1 MLDAP
6 QAPDALAR
14 PPLPDIVID
23 PPADPD
29 RPVAG
34 DALFAAARTLLPV
47 LETGRSLDAAV
58 LRDAMTEAFGASD
71 AEGAWVWKDAYEAAE
86 AAAVLFMQRY
96 GRGMRR
102 TCGAGEDGPR
112 RMLAMLE
119 AVAALEPSHTRRSE
133 EQVRLQQ
140 FSTPLPLAYA
150 ALQAAAV
157 RPGDVVLEPSAG
169 TGMLAVM
176 AQCALGNSV
185 TGNIHLNEY
194 APTRARLL
202 TKLFPQ
208 AVVTAFNAKTIAD
221 RLHDVRPT
229 VVLMNPPFS
238 ATPGVDRTRR
248 NADLRHV
255 RSAASML
262 PPGGRLVTITSA
274 HCAPGEAVGR
284 LDPPAR
290 CVFTMAIDGRA
301 YARRG
306 TGFDTR
312 LTVLERGDG
321 PTANLDG
328 AARAASA
335 AELLDAI
342 IALVP
347 KRQPIA
353 PVSAPAGPHR
363 DLFGKPVAPKPAPR
377 RGPRSTSTPE
387 TRQGHDWGPVGAL
400 TVETGPVEPVAA
412 DGDSTAN
419 DTGPYAPWRP
429 GVVRVPGA
437 VEHPTPLVQSAAMAA
452 VPHPVPAWRPM
463 LPERV
468 VSDGL
473 LSDAQLE
480 SVVLAGEA
488 HSRHLAAQYR
498 IGSGWETVHRCPEDS
513 EDGEE
518 IDPSFVTQDGETL
531 SEPVRFRRGWMLGD
545 GTGCGKGRQVAA
557 IILDNRLR
565 GRKRALW
572 LSQSDK
578 LLEDARRDW
587 TALGGL
593 ESDVIPL
600 GNFRQGME
608 IPLDT
613 GILFATYA
621 TLRSPSR
628 QGKPSRLGQIV
639 EWLAGSLD
647 EEDRHAFDGVIVFDE
662 AHAMA
667 NAAGSKSE
675 RGEVKP
681 SQQGRAGLRLQNALP
696 DARIAYVSATGAT
709 TVPGLAYAGRLGL
722 WAAGETPFEKRTDF
736 VTAMEAG
743 GVAAME
749 VVARDLKA
757 LGLYQARA
765 LAYDGIEVDILEHPL
780 TPEQRRIYDAY
791 ADAFKVIHAN
801 IEEALKATGIV
812 QGEDTLNKN
821 AKAAALSAFEGTKQ
835 RFFGHL
841 LTGMKCPSTIRAI
854 DADLAA
860 GRSAV
865 VQLVSTGEAL
875 MERRIADV
883 PASEWDDL
891 NIDLTPRDA
900 ILSYLMHAFP
910 VQLQEP
916 FTDDGG
922 NLLSRPARD
931 ADGNPVI
938 CKEAEDRRD
947 ALIEKL
953 AALPPVPTALDQ
965 IVQHFGHEAVAE
977 ITGRSRRVLRI
988 TDAKGERLALRSRPA
1003 SANLAETAAFMDGE
1017 KRILVFSMA
1026 GGTGRSYHADLSCGN
1041 TERRI
1046 HYLLEPGW
1054 RADQAIQGLGR
1065 THRTHQ
1071 ASAPLF
1077 RPVTTD
1083 VKGERRF
1090 IATIA
1095 RRLDSLGAIT
1105 RGQRDSQ
1112 TAMGGS
1118 DAALFRES
1126 DNLESV
1132 YARAALR
1139 QFYGALWRGSIE
1151 GWTLERFEKATGLK
1165 LTWEGS
1171 LKEDLPPMPRFLN
1184 RLLALPIA
1192 EQNQLFAELEKRIAT
1207 NIEQAIEAGSYE
1219 VGVETVTADSLAIAG
1234 RETLYEHPGTGAATE
1249 LVEIVR
1255 RDRLVPLTAESA
1267 LEIGERDP
1275 GPDGKPRLAVNAR
1288 SKRAAI
1294 VLPAPSRM
1302 LDDGGVTERV
1312 RLIRPAA
1319 AETMARAELDASN
1332 WRRADEAGWQ
1342 RVWDAEIAG
1351 LPSHRESRFWLATG
1365 LLLPV
1370 AARGRA
1376 EDRRARVLHAEVEGR
1391 GRRAGRAERERD
1403 VHIRVAGIALVAR
1416 GRGEAQRKGRG
1427 RRGGVLH
1434 DEGVVIRA
1442 ADRGRCGQI
1451 VAGFVLDVVAA
1462 REAQRH
1468 RGVQARKVAAGGGHV
1483 VGGGLGARDRRHG
1496 GNRGGRSRDLEVR
1509 RIHVL
1514 HRLVEGYPPGQ
1525 AVGTGRRGL
1534 RRLAR
1539 NRGHTRRGVVHYEAV
1554 VVRAAD
1560 RGRARQRIAGH
1571 VLDVVAAREAQ
1582 RYRAVQAR
1590 KVAAG
1595 DLDVV
1600 GGGLE
1605 ARDRRHDGNRG
1616 GRAGDLEVRRI
1627 HILHRLVERH
1637 PPFDAVGIGRRRGRR
1652 LALDRAHAR
1661 RGGVRRRRYREDGGQ
1676 GVEGPA

>member
-1 MLDAP
+1 MLDAHP
-6 QAPDALAR
+6 APDALAR
-14 PPLPDIVID
+14 PPLPATAID
-23 PPADPD
+23 PTASPA
-29 RPVAG
+29 RPAAG
-34 DALFAAARTLLPV
+34 DALFAAAQALLTV
-47 LETGRSLDAAV
+47 LETGQPLDAAT
-58 LRDAMTEAFGASD
+58 LRDAMTEAFGATD
-71 AEGAWVWKDAYEAAE
+71 AEGGWVWKDAYEAVE
-86 AAAVLFMQRY
+86 AACVLFLQRY

-102 TCGAGEDGPR
+102 TCGAGTDGPG

-119 AVAALEPSHTRRSE
+119 AIAALEPSHTRRSE

-176 AQCALGNSV
+176 AQCALGNSAA
-185 TGNIHLNEY
+185 GNLHLNEY

-202 TKLFPQ
+202 TQLFPE
-208 AVVTAFNAKTIAD
+208 AVVTAFNAEAIAD

-238 ATPGVDRTRR
+238 ATPGVDRITRD
-248 NADLRHV
+248 ADLRHV

-274 HCAPGEAVGR
+274 HCAPGDTVGR
-284 LDPPAR
+284 LNPPAR

-312 LTVLERGDG
+312 LTVLERGAG
-321 PTANLDG
+321 PEVELDG
-328 AARAASA
+328 TTSA
-335 AELLDAI
+335 ANAADLLDAV
-342 IALVP
+342 IARMP
-347 KRQPIA
+347 PRQPIA
-353 PVSAPAGPHR
+353 PMPVPAGPAR
-363 DLFGKPVAPKPAPR
+363 DLFGKPVAPKPAK
-377 RGPRSTSTPE
+377 RGAKHASTPE
-387 TRQGHDWGPVGAL
+387 TRQAHDWGPVTELA
-400 TVETGPVEPVAA
+400 VETGPVEPVAA
-412 DGDSTAN
+412 DAAA
-419 DTGPYAPWRP
+419 TGPYAPWRP
-429 GVVRVPGA
+429 GVVRVPDA

-452 VPHPVPAWRPM
+452 VPHPVPAYRPM
-463 LPERV
+463 LPERI

-488 HSRHLAAQYR
+488 QSRHLAAEYR
-498 IGSGWETVHRCPEDS
+498 IGSQWETVHRCNDDDDE
-513 EDGEE
+513 GEE
-518 IDPSFVTQDGETL
+518 IDTSFVTQDGETL

-608 IPLDT
+608 IPLDE

-628 QGKPSRLGQIV
+628 QGRPSRLEQIV

-647 EEDRHAFDGVIVFDE
+647 EEDRHAFDGVVVFDE

-709 TVPGLAYAGRLGL
+709 TLPGLAYAGRLGL
-722 WAAGETPFEKRTDF
+722 WAAGETPFDKRPEF
-736 VTAMEAG
+736 VSAMEAG

-765 LAYDGIEVDILEHPL
+765 LAYDGIEVDILEHSL

-801 IEEALKATGIV
+801 VEEALKATGIV

-841 LTGMKCPSTIRAI
+841 LTGMKCPSTIGAI

-938 CKEAEDRRD
+938 SKEAEDRRD

-977 ITGRSRRVLRI
+977 VTGRSRRVLRI

-1003 SANLAETAAFMDGE
+1003 SANLSETAAFMDGE

-1126 DNLESV
+1126 DNLESP

-1151 GWTLERFEKATGLK
+1151 GWNLERFEKATGLK

-1171 LKEDLPPMPRFLN
+1171 LKDDLPPMPRFLN

-1192 EQNQLFAELEKRIAT
+1192 EQNQLFAELEKRIAA

-1255 RDRLVPLTAESA
+1255 RDKLVPLTAESA

-1288 SKRAAI
+1288 SKRAAV
-1294 VLPAPSRM
+1294 VLPASSRM
-1302 LDDGGVTERV
+1302 IDDGGVQERV
-1312 RLIRPAA
+1312 RLIRPAT
-1319 AETMARAELDASN
+1319 AETMARAELNASN
-1332 WRRADEAGWQ
+1332 WRRADEAQWR

-1370 AARGRA
+1370 WDRLPA
-1376 EDRRARVLHAEVEGR
+1376 ENMRVRRLTSDDGHSLIGRVLDAEQVRSVRAGFGLDGGPAMTGKEAFEAVIGR
-1391 GRRAGRAERERD
+1391 GNALALASGWRLARRRLMG
-1403 VHIRVAGIALVAR
+1403 
-1416 GRGEAQRKGRG
+1416 
-1427 RRGGVLH
+1427 
-1434 DEGVVIRA
+1434 
-1442 ADRGRCGQI
+1442 ADRVEIEGPADTDMDALKRMGCVTEI
-1451 VAGFVLDVVAA
+1451 VSWRTRVFAPNADVVA
-1462 REAQRH
+1462 
-1468 RGVQARKVAAGGGHV
+1468 
-1483 VGGGLGARDRRHG
+1483 
-1496 GNRGGRSRDLEVR
+1496 
-1509 RIHVL
+1509 
-1514 HRLVEGYPPGQ
+1514 RL
-1525 AVGTGRRGL
+1525 
-1534 RRLAR
+1534 
-1539 NRGHTRRGVVHYEAV
+1539 
-1554 VVRAAD
+1554 
-1560 RGRARQRIAGH
+1560 
-1571 VLDVVAAREAQ
+1571 
-1582 RYRAVQAR
+1582 
-1590 KVAAG
+1590 
-1595 DLDVV
+1595 
-1600 GGGLE
+1600 
-1605 ARDRRHDGNRG
+1605 
-1616 GRAGDLEVRRI
+1616 
-1627 HILHRLVERH
+1627 
-1637 PPFDAVGIGRRRGRR
+1637 
-1652 LALDRAHAR
+1652 LDRWPLAA
-1661 RGGVRRRRYREDGGQ
+1661 
-1676 GVEGPA
+1676 

>member
-14 PPLPDIVID
+14 PLPPAAAID
-23 PPADPD
+23 PPAEPA

-34 DALFAAARTLLPV
+34 DALIAAARTLLPV
-47 LETGRSLDAAV
+47 LEAGRPLDAAT
-58 LRDAMTEAFGASD
+58 LRDAMTKAFGATD
-71 AEGAWVWKDAYEAAE
+71 ADGAWVWKDAYEAAE
-86 AAAVLFMQRY
+86 AAVVIFMQRY

-102 TCGAGEDGPR
+102 NAGAAGPR

-119 AVAALEPSHTRRSE
+119 ALAVLEPSHTRRSE

-150 ALQAAAV
+150 ALQAAAI

-176 AQCALGNSV
+176 AHCALGNSAV
-185 TGNIHLNEY
+185 GNLHLNEY
-194 APTRARLL
+194 AQTRARLL
-202 TKLFPQ
+202 TQLFPE
-208 AVVTAFNAKTIAD
+208 AVITAFNAETIAD
-221 RLHDVRPT
+221 RLRDVRPT

-238 ATPGVDRTRR
+238 ATPAVDRITRD
-248 NADLRHV
+248 ADLRHV

-274 HCAPGEAVGR
+274 NCAPADTVGR

-290 CVFTMAIDGRA
+290 CIFTMAIDGRA

-312 LTVLERGDG
+312 LTVLERGHG
-321 PTANLDG
+321 PAVELDG
-328 AARAASA
+328 TARAANA
-335 AELLDAI
+335 AELLDAV
-342 IALVP
+342 IARMPPRQTIEPAAVP
-347 KRQPIA
+347 
-353 PVSAPAGPHR
+353 SGPAR
-363 DLFGKPVAPKPAPR
+363 DLFGKAVAPKPEKR
-377 RGPRSTSTPE
+377 RGPRSASTPE
-387 TRQGHDWGPVGAL
+387 TRRSHEWGPVSDL
-400 TVETGPVEPVAA
+400 VVVSGPVEPA
-412 DGDSTAN
+412 DTGSDASTDA
-419 DTGPYAPWRP
+419 GPYAPWRP

-452 VPHPVPAWRPM
+452 VPHPAPAWRPM
-463 LPERV
+463 LPERIV
-468 VSDGL
+468 TEGL

-488 HSRHLAAQYR
+488 HYRHLAAEYR
-498 IGSGWETVHRCPEDS
+498 IGSQWETVHRCPKDG
-513 EDGEE
+513 EDGNDEE
-518 IDPSFVTQDGETL
+518 VDTSLVTQQGETL

-557 IILDNRLR
+557 IILDHRLR

-608 IPLDT
+608 IPLDA

-628 QGKPSRLGQIV
+628 QGRPSRLEQIV
-639 EWLAGSLD
+639 KWLAGSLD

-675 RGEVKP
+675 RGETKP

-722 WAAGETPFEKRTDF
+722 WGAGETPFEKRVEF
-736 VTAMEAG
+736 VSAMEAG

-791 ADAFKVIHAN
+791 AGAFKVIHAN
-801 IEEALKATGIV
+801 IEAALEATGIV

-854 DADLAA
+854 EADLAA

-875 MERRIADV
+875 MERRIAEV

-910 VQLQEP
+910 VQLQER

-977 ITGRSRRVLRI
+977 VTGRSRRVLRI
-988 TDAKGERLALRSRPA
+988 VDAKGERLSLRSRPA

-1126 DNLESV
+1126 DNLESA
-1132 YARAALR
+1132 YAKAALR
-1139 QFYGALWRGSIE
+1139 QFYGALWRGSIK

-1192 EQNQLFAELEKRIAT
+1192 EQNQLFAELEERIAA

-1219 VGVETVTADSLAIAG
+1219 VGVETVTADSLIIAG
-1234 RETLYEHPGTGAATE
+1234 RETLYEHSGTGAATE

-1255 RDRLVPLTAESA
+1255 RDRLVPLTPEAA

-1288 SKRAAI
+1288 SKRAAV
-1294 VLPAPSRM
+1294 VLPAASRM
-1302 LDDGGVTERV
+1302 LDDGGVKERV
-1312 RLIRPAA
+1312 RLIRPAT

-1332 WRRADEAGWQ
+1332 WRRADEAGWRQ
-1342 RVWDAEIAG
+1342 VWDAEIAG
-1351 LPSHRESRFWLATG
+1351 LPSHRDSRFWLASG

-1370 AARGRA
+1370 WDRLPA
-1376 EDRRARVLHAEVEGR
+1376 ENMRVRRLTSDDGISLIGRVLDAEQVR
-1391 GRRAGRAERERD
+1391 AVRAGF
-1403 VHIRVAGIALVAR
+1403 G
-1416 GRGEAQRKGRG
+1416 
-1427 RRGGVLH
+1427 
-1434 DEGVVIRA
+1434 
-1442 ADRGRCGQI
+1442 
-1451 VAGFVLDVVAA
+1451 LD
-1462 REAQRH
+1462 
-1468 RGVQARKVAAGGGHV
+1468 
-1483 VGGGLGARDRRHG
+1483 GGLAMTGAEAFAAVMERGNALALANGWRLARRRLMG
-1496 GNRGGRSRDLEVR
+1496 GNRIE
-1509 RIHVL
+1509 I
-1514 HRLVEGYPPGQ
+1514 
-1525 AVGTGRRGL
+1525 
-1534 RRLAR
+1534 
-1539 NRGHTRRGVVHYEAV
+1539 
-1554 VVRAAD
+1554 
-1560 RGRARQRIAGH
+1560 
-1571 VLDVVAAREAQ
+1571 
-1582 RYRAVQAR
+1582 
-1590 KVAAG
+1590 
-1595 DLDVV
+1595 
-1600 GGGLE
+1600 
-1605 ARDRRHDGNRG
+1605 
-1616 GRAGDLEVRRI
+1616 
-1627 HILHRLVERH
+1627 
-1637 PPFDAVGIGRRRGRR
+1637 
-1652 LALDRAHAR
+1652 
-1661 RGGVRRRRYREDGGQ
+1661 
-1676 GVEGPA
+1676 EGPADTDMAALKRMGCATEIVSWRTRVFAPNPETVERLLDR

>member
-14 PPLPDIVID
+14 PLPPAVPID
-23 PPADPD
+23 PPAAPA
-29 RPVAG
+29 RPVQD

-47 LETGRSLDAAV
+47 LEAGRPLDAAT
-58 LRDAMTEAFGASD
+58 LRDAMTDAFGGSD
-71 AEGAWVWKDAYEAAE
+71 SSGAWVWKDAYEAAE
-86 AAAVLFMQRY
+86 AAVVIFMQRY

-102 TCGAGEDGPR
+102 SAGAGPDGPR

-119 AVAALEPSHTRRSE
+119 ALAALEPSHTRRSE

-150 ALQAAAV
+150 ALQAAAI
-157 RPGDVVLEPSAG
+157 RPGDTVLEPSAG

-176 AQCALGNSV
+176 AQCALGNSAA
-185 TGNIHLNEY
+185 GHLHLNEY
-194 APTRARLL
+194 ARTRARLL
-202 TKLFPQ
+202 TQLFPQ
-208 AVVTAFNAKTIAD
+208 AVVTAFDAEAIAD
-221 RLHDVRPT
+221 RLRGVRPT

-238 ATPGVDRTRR
+238 ATPGVDRITRD
-248 NADLRHV
+248 ADLRHV
-255 RSAASML
+255 RSAVSML
-262 PPGGRLVTITSA
+262 PPGGRLVAVTSA
-274 HCAPGEAVGR
+274 RCVPGDPAWTGAFAR
-284 LDPPAR
+284 LDGYGPGGPAAR

-312 LTVLERGDG
+312 LTVLERSAEPGIEIDRQ
-321 PTANLDG
+321 
-328 AARAASA
+328 ARAADA
-335 AELLDAI
+335 AELLDAVI
-342 IALVP
+342 SQVP
-347 KRQPIA
+347 PRLPIVA
-353 PVSAPAGPHR
+353 PPAPAGPAR
-363 DLFGKPVAPKPAPR
+363 DLFGKAVAPKPEKR
-377 RGPRSTSTPE
+377 RSPKTASTPE
-387 TRQGHDWGPVGAL
+387 SRQAHDWGPATEL
-400 TVETGPVEPVAA
+400 AVETGPVEPSDTGSAA
-412 DGDSTAN
+412 D

-429 GVVRVPGA
+429 GAVRVPGA
-437 VEHPTPLVQSAAMAA
+437 VAHPTPLVQSAAMAA
-452 VPHPVPAWRPM
+452 VPHPAPAYRPL
-463 LPERV
+463 LPERAV
-468 VSDGL
+468 ADGL

-498 IGSGWETVHRCPEDS
+498 IGSGWETVHRCPEDG
-513 EDGEE
+513 DGLPRTGSGDAEQ
-518 IDPSFVTQDGETL
+518 IDTSFVTSDGETL

-557 IILDNRLR
+557 IVLDHRLR

-600 GNFRQGME
+600 GNFRQGIE
-608 IPLDT
+608 IPLDA

-628 QGKPSRLGQIV
+628 QGKPSRLDQIV

-667 NAAGSKSE
+667 NAAGSKGA
-675 RGEVKP
+675 RGETKP

-722 WAAGETPFEKRTDF
+722 WAAGETPFETRVEF
-736 VTAMEAG
+736 VSAMEAG

-765 LAYDGIEVDILEHPL
+765 LAYDGVEVDILEHPL
-780 TPEQRRIYDAY
+780 SPEQRRIYDAY
-791 ADAFKVIHAN
+791 AGAFKVIHAN
-801 IEEALKATGIV
+801 IEAALEATGIV
-812 QGEDTLNKN
+812 QGEDTLNRN
-821 AKAAALSAFEGTKQ
+821 AKSAALSAFEGTKQ

-841 LTGMKCPSTIRAI
+841 LTGMKCPSLIRAVE
-854 DADLAA
+854 ADLDA

-875 MERRIADV
+875 MERRISEI

-891 NIDLTPRDA
+891 NIDLTPRDG
-900 ILSYLMHAFP
+900 ILSFLMHAFP

-916 FTDDGG
+916 FTDDDG
-922 NLLSRPARD
+922 NLMSRPATD
-931 ADGNPVI
+931 ADGNPVV
-938 CKEAEDRRD
+938 CKEAEERRD

-965 IVQHFGHEAVAE
+965 IVQKFGHDAVAE
-977 ITGRSRRVLRI
+977 VTGRSRRVLRI
-988 TDAKGERLALRSRPA
+988 VDGKGERLSLRSRPA
-1003 SANLAETAAFMDGE
+1003 SANLAETAAFMDAE

-1026 GGTGRSYHADLSCGN
+1026 GGTGRSYHADLSCAN
-1041 TERRI
+1041 TQRRI

-1126 DNLESV
+1126 DNLESA
-1132 YARAALR
+1132 YAKAALR
-1139 QFYGALWRGSIE
+1139 QFYSALWRGRIE
-1151 GWTLERFEKATGLK
+1151 GWNAERFQESTGLK
-1165 LTWEGS
+1165 IVHEGG
-1171 LKEDLPPMPRFLN
+1171 LRDELPPMPKFLN

-1192 EQNQLFAELEKRIAT
+1192 EQNQLFAELEERIAA

-1219 VGVETVTADSLAIAG
+1219 VGVETVTADSLVIAG
-1234 RETLYEHPGTGAATE
+1234 RETLYEHPGTGAVTE

-1255 RDRLVPLTAESA
+1255 RDRLVPLTADAA
-1267 LEIGERDP
+1267 LEMGNRDP
-1275 GPDGKPRLAVNAR
+1275 GPDSLPPRLGGRDRLPGSGGKPRLVVNTR
-1288 SKRAAI
+1288 SKRAA
-1294 VLPAPSRM
+1294 VLLPAPSRM
-1302 LDDGGVTERV
+1302 LDDGGVQERV
-1312 RLIRPAA
+1312 RLVRPTT
-1319 AETMARAELDASN
+1319 AETMAQAEFVASN
-1332 WRRADEAGWQ
+1332 WGRADEGHW
-1342 RVWDAEIAG
+1342 RMLWDHEIG
-1351 LPSHRESRFWLATG
+1351 ELPSHRESRFWLASG

-1370 AARGRA
+1370 WDRLPA
-1376 EDRRARVLHAEVEGR
+1376 ENMRVRRLTADCGTALIGRVLDAEQVSAV
-1391 GRRAGRAERERD
+1391 RAGFGLDGGPAMTGAEAFAAVMER
-1403 VHIRVAGIALVAR
+1403 GNALALAN
-1416 GRGEAQRKGRG
+1416 GW
-1427 RRGGVLH
+1427 
-1434 DEGVVIRA
+1434 
-1442 ADRGRCGQI
+1442 
-1451 VAGFVLDVVAA
+1451 
-1462 REAQRH
+1462 
-1468 RGVQARKVAAGGGHV
+1468 
-1483 VGGGLGARDRRHG
+1483 
-1496 GNRGGRSRDLEVR
+1496 
-1509 RIHVL
+1509 
-1514 HRLVEGYPPGQ
+1514 
-1525 AVGTGRRGL
+1525 
-1534 RRLAR
+1534 RLAR
-1539 NRGHTRRGVVHYEAV
+1539 
-1554 VVRAAD
+1554 
-1560 RGRARQRIAGH
+1560 
-1571 VLDVVAAREAQ
+1571 
-1582 RYRAVQAR
+1582 
-1590 KVAAG
+1590 
-1595 DLDVV
+1595 
-1600 GGGLE
+1600 
-1605 ARDRRHDGNRG
+1605 
-1616 GRAGDLEVRRI
+1616 
-1627 HILHRLVERH
+1627 
-1637 PPFDAVGIGRRRGRR
+1637 RR
-1652 LALDRAHAR
+1652 LMGSNR
-1661 RGGVRRRRYREDGGQ
+1661 VEI
-1676 GVEGPA
+1676 EGPADTDLPALRRMGCTVEIVSFRARIFAPNAGAMERILDRWPLAA

>member
-1 MLDAP
+1 MLDAHS
-6 QAPDALAR
+6 APDDLAR
-14 PPLPDIVID
+14 PPVPSAAID
-23 PPADPD
+23 PPASPA
-29 RPVAG
+29 RPVQG
-34 DALFAAARTLLPV
+34 DAIFAAAQTLLPV
-47 LETGRSLDAAV
+47 LEAGRALDAAT

-71 AEGAWVWKDAYEAAE
+71 AEGGWVWKDAYEAAE
-86 AAAVLFMQRY
+86 AACVLFLQRY

-102 TCGAGEDGPR
+102 ACGAGADGPR

-150 ALQAAAV
+150 ALQAAAI
-157 RPGDVVLEPSAG
+157 RPGDIVLEPSAG

-176 AQCALGNSV
+176 AECALGDRAADAL
-185 TGNIHLNEY
+185 HLNEY
-194 APTRARLL
+194 AQTRARLL
-202 TKLFPQ
+202 TRLFPE
-208 AVVTAFNAKTIAD
+208 AAVTAFNAEAIAD
-221 RLHDVRPT
+221 RLRDVRPT

-238 ATPGVDRTRR
+238 ATPGVDRSRHD
-248 NADLRHV
+248 ADLRHV

-262 PPGGRLVTITSA
+262 PTGGRLVTITSA
-274 HCAPGEAVGR
+274 HCVLGDAVGR

-312 LTVLERGDG
+312 LTVLERGAG
-321 PTANLDG
+321 PAVDLDG
-328 AARAASA
+328 TARAANA
-335 AELLDAI
+335 AELLDAV
-342 IALVP
+342 IARVP

-353 PVSAPAGPHR
+353 PIPVPAGPAR
-363 DLFGKPVAPKPAPR
+363 DLFGKPVAPKPEKR
-377 RGPRSTSTPE
+377 RGPRHASTPE
-387 TRQGHDWGPVGAL
+387 SRQSHDWGPVSELAVESGA
-400 TVETGPVEPVAA
+400 VEPAA
-412 DGDSTAN
+412 DGDSPAT

-429 GVVRVPGA
+429 GAVRVAGA

-452 VPHPVPAWRPM
+452 VPHPVPAYRPL
-463 LPERV
+463 LPERIV
-468 VSDGL
+468 ADGL

-488 HSRHLAAQYR
+488 HARHLAAEYR
-498 IGSGWETVHRCPEDS
+498 IGSQWETVHRRKLDD
-513 EDGEE
+513 DGNEE
-518 IDPSFVTQDGETL
+518 EVDTSLVTQEGETL

-557 IILDNRLR
+557 IILDNRMR

-608 IPLDT
+608 IPLDA

-628 QGKPSRLGQIV
+628 QGKPSRLEQVV

-675 RGEVKP
+675 RGETKP

-709 TVPGLAYAGRLGL
+709 TLPGLAYAGRLGL
-722 WAAGETPFEKRTDF
+722 WAAGETPFETRVEF
-736 VTAMEAG
+736 VSAMEAG

-791 ADAFKVIHAN
+791 AGAFKVIHAN

-812 QGEDTLNKN
+812 QGEDTLNRN

-854 DADLAA
+854 DADLAG

-922 NLLSRPARD
+922 NLLSRPAKD
-931 ADGNPVI
+931 PDGNPVI

-977 ITGRSRRVLRI
+977 VTGRSRRVLRI

-1126 DNLESV
+1126 DNLESD

-1151 GWTLERFEKATGLK
+1151 GWNVERFQKSTGLK
-1165 LTWEGS
+1165 IVHEGG
-1171 LKEDLPPMPRFLN
+1171 LKDDLPPMPKFLN

-1192 EQNQLFAELEKRIAT
+1192 EQNQLFAELEDRIAS
-1207 NIEQAIEAGSYE
+1207 NIEAAIEAGSYE
-1219 VGVETVTADSLAIAG
+1219 VGVETVTADSLVVAG

-1255 RDRLVPLTAESA
+1255 RDRLAPLAAESA
-1267 LEIGERDP
+1267 LEVGERDP

-1288 SKRAAI
+1288 SKRAAVI
-1294 VLPAPSRM
+1294 LPATSRM
-1302 LDDGGVTERV
+1302 LDDGGVRERV
-1312 RLIRPAA
+1312 RLIRPAT

-1332 WRRADEAGWQ
+1332 WRRADEAAWR

-1351 LPSHRESRFWLATG
+1351 LPSHRDSRFWLATG

-1370 AARGRA
+1370 WDRLPA
-1376 EDRRARVLHAEVEGR
+1376 ENMRVRRLTS
-1391 GRRAGRAERERD
+1391 D
-1403 VHIRVAGIALVAR
+1403 DGIALIGRVLDAEQVR
-1416 GRGEAQRKGRG
+1416 AVRQSFGLDGGPAMTGVEAFEAVMGRGNALTLANGWRLA
-1427 RRGGVLH
+1427 RRRLMG
-1434 DEGVVIRA
+1434 
-1442 ADRGRCGQI
+1442 ADRIEIEGP
-1451 VAGFVLDVVAA
+1451 ADT
-1462 REAQRH
+1462 
-1468 RGVQARKVAAGGGHV
+1468 
-1483 VGGGLGARDRRHG
+1483 
-1496 GNRGGRSRDLEVR
+1496 DL
-1509 RIHVL
+1509 
-1514 HRLVEGYPPGQ
+1514 P
-1525 AVGTGRRGL
+1525 AL
-1534 RRLAR
+1534 RRL
-1539 NRGHTRRGVVHYEAV
+1539 GCTVEIVSF
-1554 VVRAAD
+1554 
-1560 RGRARQRIAGH
+1560 RARIF
-1571 VLDVVAAREAQ
+1571 VPKPEA
-1582 RYRAVQAR
+1582 
-1590 KVAAG
+1590 
-1595 DLDVV
+1595 
-1600 GGGLE
+1600 LE
-1605 ARDRRHDGNRG
+1605 
-1616 GRAGDLEVRRI
+1616 
-1627 HILHRLVERH
+1627 RL
-1637 PPFDAVGIGRRRGRR
+1637 
-1652 LALDRAHAR
+1652 LDRWPLAT
-1661 RGGVRRRRYREDGGQ
+1661 
-1676 GVEGPA
+1676 

>member
-1 MLDAP
+1 MLDART
-6 QAPDALAR
+6 APDALAR
-14 PPLPDIVID
+14 PPLPTAID
-23 PPADPD
+23 PPASRE
-29 RPVAG
+29 RPIAG
-34 DALFAAARTLLPV
+34 DALFAAAQALLPV
-47 LETGRSLDAAV
+47 LEAGRPLDAAT

-71 AEGAWVWKDAYEAAE
+71 ADGGWVWKDAYEAAE
-86 AAAVLFMQRY
+86 AAVVLFVQRY

-102 TCGAGEDGPR
+102 TCGAGADGPR

-150 ALQAAAV
+150 ALQAAAI
-157 RPGDVVLEPSAG
+157 RPGDAVLEPSAG

-176 AQCALGNSV
+176 AECALGDRAAAAL
-185 TGNIHLNEY
+185 HLNEY
-194 APTRARLL
+194 AHTRARLL
-202 TKLFPQ
+202 TRLFPQ
-208 AVVTAFNAKTIAD
+208 AVVTAFNAETIAD

-238 ATPGVDRTRR
+238 ATPGVDRITRD
-248 NADLRHV
+248 ADLRHV

-274 HCAPGEAVGR
+274 HCAPGDTVGR

-312 LTVLERGDG
+312 LTVLERGAGPDVDVDG
-321 PTANLDG
+321 T
-328 AARAASA
+328 ARAADA
-335 AELLDAI
+335 AELLDAV
-342 IALVP
+342 IARVP

-353 PVSAPAGPHR
+353 PMPVPARPAR
-363 DLFGKPVAPKPAPR
+363 DLFGKPLAPKPATR
-377 RGPRSTSTPE
+377 RGPKPASTPE
-387 TRQGHDWGPVGAL
+387 TRQAHDWGPVAEL
-400 TVETGPVEPVAA
+400 AVETGPVDAPA
-412 DGDSTAN
+412 DASAN
-419 DTGPYAPWRP
+419 DAGPYAPWRP

-452 VPHPVPAWRPM
+452 VPHPAPAYRPM

-468 VSDGL
+468 VMEGQ

-498 IGSGWETVHRCPEDS
+498 IGSHWETVHRCPEDG
-513 EDGEE
+513 DDEE
-518 IDPSFVTQDGETL
+518 TDTSFVTQEGETL

-608 IPLDT
+608 IPLDA

-628 QGKPSRLGQIV
+628 QGRPSRLDQIV

-647 EEDRHAFDGVIVFDE
+647 EEERHAFDGMVVFDE

-709 TVPGLAYAGRLGL
+709 TVPGLAYAGRLGI

-736 VTAMEAG
+736 VSAMEAG

-812 QGEDTLNKN
+812 QGEDTLNRN

-841 LTGMKCPSTIRAI
+841 LTGMKCPSTIRSI
-854 DADLAA
+854 EADLAA

-883 PASEWDDL
+883 PVSEWDDL

-922 NLLSRPARD
+922 NLMSRAATD

-938 CKEAEDRRD
+938 CREATERRD

-953 AALPPVPTALDQ
+953 AALLPVPTALDQ

-988 TDAKGERLALRSRPA
+988 VDAKGERLALRSRPA

-1071 ASAPLF
+1071 ASAPMF

-1151 GWTLERFEKATGLK
+1151 GWNLERFEKATGLK

-1171 LKEDLPPMPRFLN
+1171 LKDDLPPMPKFLN

-1192 EQNQLFAELEKRIAT
+1192 EQNQLFAELEERIAA

-1255 RDRLVPLTAESA
+1255 RDRVVPLTADAA
-1267 LEIGERDP
+1267 LEIGERDL
-1275 GPDGKPRLAVNAR
+1275 GPDDKPRLAVNAR
-1288 SKRAAI
+1288 SKRAAV
-1294 VLPAPSRM
+1294 VLPASSRM
-1302 LDDGGVTERV
+1302 IDDGGVQERV
-1312 RLIRPAA
+1312 RLIRPATG
-1319 AETMARAELDASN
+1319 ETMARAELDASN
-1332 WRRADEAGWQ
+1332 WRRADEAQWR
-1342 RVWDAEIAG
+1342 RVWDTEIAG

-1370 AARGRA
+1370 WDRLPA
-1376 EDRRARVLHAEVEGR
+1376 ENMRVRRLTS
-1391 GRRAGRAERERD
+1391 D
-1403 VHIRVAGIALVAR
+1403 DGIALI
-1416 GRGEAQRKGRG
+1416 GR
-1427 RRGGVLH
+1427 VL
-1434 DEGVVIRA
+1434 DAEQVRA
-1442 ADRGRCGQI
+1442 VR
-1451 VAGFVLDVVAA
+1451 AGFGLDGGPAMTGVEAFAA
-1462 REAQRH
+1462 VME
-1468 RGVQARKVAAGGGHV
+1468 RGNAFALTNGW
-1483 VGGGLGARDRRHG
+1483 
-1496 GNRGGRSRDLEVR
+1496 
-1509 RIHVL
+1509 
-1514 HRLVEGYPPGQ
+1514 
-1525 AVGTGRRGL
+1525 
-1534 RRLAR
+1534 RLAR
-1539 NRGHTRRGVVHYEAV
+1539 RRLMG
-1554 VVRAAD
+1554 AD
-1560 RGRARQRIAGH
+1560 RI
-1571 VLDVVAAREAQ
+1571 E
-1582 RYRAVQAR
+1582 
-1590 KVAAG
+1590 
-1595 DLDVV
+1595 
-1600 GGGLE
+1600 
-1605 ARDRRHDGNRG
+1605 
-1616 GRAGDLEVRRI
+1616 
-1627 HILHRLVERH
+1627 
-1637 PPFDAVGIGRRRGRR
+1637 
-1652 LALDRAHAR
+1652 
-1661 RGGVRRRRYREDGGQ
+1661 
-1676 GVEGPA
+1676 VEGPADTDLPTLRRMGCTVEIVSFRARIFAPNAAAMERILDRWPLAA

>member
-1 MLDAP
+1 MLDANP
-6 QAPDALAR
+6 APDALAR
-14 PPLPDIVID
+14 PPLPATAID
-23 PPADPD
+23 PPAPPA
-29 RPVAG
+29 RPSAG
-34 DALFAAARTLLPV
+34 DALFAAAQALLPV
-47 LETGRSLDAAV
+47 LEAGRPLDAAT
-58 LRDAMTEAFGASD
+58 LRDAMTEAFGGSD
-71 AEGAWVWKDAYEAAE
+71 AEGGWVWKDAYEAAE
-86 AAAVLFMQRY
+86 AACVLFLQRY

-102 TCGAGEDGPR
+102 NAGDGGPR

-150 ALQAAAV
+150 ALQAAAI

-185 TGNIHLNEY
+185 TGNLHLNEY
-194 APTRARLL
+194 AQTRARLL
-202 TKLFPQ
+202 TRLFPQ
-208 AVVTAFNAKTIAD
+208 AVVTAFNAETIAD
-221 RLHDVRPT
+221 RLRDVRPT

-238 ATPGVDRTRR
+238 ATPGVDRITRD
-248 NADLRHV
+248 ADLRHV

-274 HCAPGEAVGR
+274 HCAPGDTVGR

-306 TGFDTR
+306 TAFDTR
-312 LTVLERGDG
+312 LTVLERGAGPAVDG
-321 PTANLDG
+321 LPRTDSGVDG
-328 AARAASA
+328 TARAANVR
-335 AELLDAI
+335 ELLDAV
-342 IALVP
+342 IAQVP

-353 PVSAPAGPHR
+353 PAPVPVGPAR
-363 DLFGKPVAPKPAPR
+363 DLFGKPVAPKPVTRP
-377 RGPRSTSTPE
+377 GPKPASTQA
-387 TRQGHDWGPVGAL
+387 TRQAHDWGPISELV
-400 TVETGPVEPVAA
+400 VETGPVDPSDDAP
-412 DGDSTAN
+412 AN

-480 SVVLAGEA
+480 SIVLAGEA
-488 HSRHLAAQYR
+488 HSRHLAAEYR
-498 IGSGWETVHRCPEDS
+498 IGSQWETVHRCNV
-513 EDGEE
+513 DGDADEKV
-518 IDPSFVTQDGETL
+518 DTSLVTQDGETL

-572 LSQSDK
+572 LSLSDK

-608 IPLDT
+608 IPLDE

-628 QGKPSRLGQIV
+628 QGKPSRLEQIV

-647 EEDRHAFDGVIVFDE
+647 EEDRHAFDGVVVFDE

-675 RGEVKP
+675 RGETRP

-736 VTAMEAG
+736 VSAMEAG

-860 GRSAV
+860 GRSAI

-883 PASEWDDL
+883 PASEWDDI

-916 FTDDGG
+916 FTDDGD

-965 IVQHFGHEAVAE
+965 IVQQFGHEAVAE
-977 ITGRSRRVLRI
+977 VTGRSRRVLRI
-988 TDAKGERLALRSRPA
+988 VDAKGDRLALRSRPA

-1065 THRTHQ
+1065 SNRTNQ
-1071 ASAPLF
+1071 AWPPRF

-1112 TAMGGS
+1112 TAMGS
-1118 DAALFRES
+1118 DDTALFRES
-1126 DNLESV
+1126 DNLEST
-1132 YARAALR
+1132 YAKAALR

-1192 EQNQLFAELEKRIAT
+1192 EQNQLFAELEERIAS
-1207 NIEQAIEAGSYE
+1207 NIEQAIEAGTYE
-1219 VGVETVTADSLAIAG
+1219 VGVETVTADSLVIAG
-1234 RETLYEHPGTGAATE
+1234 RQTLYEHPGTGAATE

-1255 RDRLVPLTAESA
+1255 RDRLVPLTADSA
-1267 LEIGERDP
+1267 LEIGEQDP

-1288 SKRAAI
+1288 SKRAA
-1294 VLPAPSRM
+1294 VLLPASSRM
-1302 LDDGGVTERV
+1302 IDDGGVQERV
-1312 RLIRPAA
+1312 RLIRPATG
-1319 AETMARAELDASN
+1319 ETMARAELDASN
-1332 WRRADEAGWQ
+1332 WRRADEAQWR

-1370 AARGRA
+1370 WDRLPA
-1376 EDRRARVLHAEVEGR
+1376 ENMRVRRLTSDDGQNLIGRVLDAEQVR
-1391 GRRAGRAERERD
+1391 AVRAGFGLDGGPAMSGAEAFAAVMERGNALALANGWRLARRRLMGAN
-1403 VHIRVAGIALVAR
+1403 RVEI
-1416 GRGEAQRKGRG
+1416 
-1427 RRGGVLH
+1427 
-1434 DEGVVIRA
+1434 EGP
-1442 ADRGRCGQI
+1442 ADT
-1451 VAGFVLDVVAA
+1451 
-1462 REAQRH
+1462 
-1468 RGVQARKVAAGGGHV
+1468 
-1483 VGGGLGARDRRHG
+1483 
-1496 GNRGGRSRDLEVR
+1496 DL
-1509 RIHVL
+1509 
-1514 HRLVEGYPPGQ
+1514 P
-1525 AVGTGRRGL
+1525 AL
-1534 RRLAR
+1534 RRLGCTVEIVSFR
-1539 NRGHTRRGVVHYEAV
+1539 
-1554 VVRAAD
+1554 VRIFAPNA
-1560 RGRARQRIAGH
+1560 GATERI
-1571 VLDVVAAREAQ
+1571 
-1582 RYRAVQAR
+1582 
-1590 KVAAG
+1590 
-1595 DLDVV
+1595 
-1600 GGGLE
+1600 
-1605 ARDRRHDGNRG
+1605 
-1616 GRAGDLEVRRI
+1616 
-1627 HILHRLVERH
+1627 
-1637 PPFDAVGIGRRRGRR
+1637 
-1652 LALDRAHAR
+1652 LDRWPLAA
-1661 RGGVRRRRYREDGGQ
+1661 
-1676 GVEGPA
+1676 

>member
-1 MLDAP
+1 MLDARP
-6 QAPDALAR
+6 APDALAR
-14 PPLPDIVID
+14 PPVPSAVID
-23 PPADPD
+23 PSAPSASP
-29 RPVAG
+29 PAG

-47 LETGRSLDAAV
+47 LEAGKPLDAAT

-71 AEGAWVWKDAYEAAE
+71 AEGGWVWKDAYEAAE
-86 AAAVLFMQRY
+86 AACVLFLQRY

-102 TCGAGEDGPR
+102 TCGTGADGPR

-150 ALQAAAV
+150 ALQAAAI

-176 AQCALGNSV
+176 AECALGDRAA
-185 TGNIHLNEY
+185 GALHLNEY
-194 APTRARLL
+194 AQTRARLL
-202 TKLFPQ
+202 TRLFPE
-208 AVVTAFNAKTIAD
+208 AVVTAFNAESIAD
-221 RLHDVRPT
+221 RLRDVRPT

-238 ATPGVDRTRR
+238 ATPGVDRSRHD
-248 NADLRHV
+248 ADLRHV

-262 PPGGRLVTITSA
+262 PLGGRLVTITSA
-274 HCAPGEAVGR
+274 HCVPGDAVGR

-312 LTVLERGDG
+312 LTVLERGAG
-321 PTANLDG
+321 PRVELDG
-328 AARAASA
+328 TARAADA
-335 AELLDAI
+335 AELLDAV
-342 IALVP
+342 IAQVP

-353 PVSAPAGPHR
+353 PAPAPAGPAR
-363 DLFGKPVAPKPAPR
+363 DLFGKPVTPATR
-377 RGPRSTSTPE
+377 RGPKPVSTPE
-387 TRQGHDWGPVGAL
+387 SRRSHDWGPISEL
-400 TVETGPVEPVAA
+400 TVETSAVEPSA
-412 DGDSTAN
+412 DADTARTGT

-452 VPHPVPAWRPM
+452 VLHPVPAYRPL

-468 VSDGL
+468 VTDGL

-488 HSRHLAAQYR
+488 HARHLAAEYR
-498 IGSGWETVHRCPEDS
+498 IGSQWETVHRCR
-513 EDGEE
+513 EDGEDDGE
-518 IDPSFVTQDGETL
+518 EVDTSLVTVEGETL

-600 GNFRQGME
+600 GNFRQGKE
-608 IPLDT
+608 IPLDE

-628 QGKPSRLGQIV
+628 QGKPSRLEQIV

-647 EEDRHAFDGVIVFDE
+647 EEDRHGFDGVIVFDE

-667 NAAGSKSE
+667 NAAGAKSE
-675 RGEVKP
+675 RGETKP

-722 WAAGETPFEKRTDF
+722 WAAGETPFEKRTEF
-736 VTAMEAG
+736 VSAMEAG

-791 ADAFKVIHAN
+791 AGAFKVIHAH

-812 QGEDTLNKN
+812 QGEDTLNRN

-931 ADGNPVI
+931 ADGNPII

-965 IVQHFGHEAVAE
+965 IVQRFGHEAVAE
-977 ITGRSRRVLRI
+977 VTGRSRRVLRI

-1139 QFYGALWRGSIE
+1139 QFYGALSRGSIK

-1171 LKEDLPPMPRFLN
+1171 LKDELPPMPRFLN

-1192 EQNQLFAELEKRIAT
+1192 EQNQLFAELEERIAS

-1219 VGVETVTADSLAIAG
+1219 VGVETVTADSLTIAG

-1288 SKRAAI
+1288 SKRAAVI
-1294 VLPAPSRM
+1294 LPAASRM

-1312 RLIRPAA
+1312 RLIRPAT

-1332 WRRADEAGWQ
+1332 WRRADEAVWR

-1351 LPSHRESRFWLATG
+1351 LPSHRDSRFWLATG

-1370 AARGRA
+1370 WDRLPA
-1376 EDRRARVLHAEVEGR
+1376 ENMRVRRLTADCGTALIGRVLDAEQVRSVRAGFRLDGGPAMTGAEAFEAVMGR
-1391 GRRAGRAERERD
+1391 GN
-1403 VHIRVAGIALVAR
+1403 ALALAN
-1416 GRGEAQRKGRG
+1416 GW
-1427 RRGGVLH
+1427 
-1434 DEGVVIRA
+1434 
-1442 ADRGRCGQI
+1442 
-1451 VAGFVLDVVAA
+1451 
-1462 REAQRH
+1462 
-1468 RGVQARKVAAGGGHV
+1468 
-1483 VGGGLGARDRRHG
+1483 
-1496 GNRGGRSRDLEVR
+1496 
-1509 RIHVL
+1509 
-1514 HRLVEGYPPGQ
+1514 
-1525 AVGTGRRGL
+1525 
-1534 RRLAR
+1534 RLAR
-1539 NRGHTRRGVVHYEAV
+1539 RRLMG
-1554 VVRAAD
+1554 AD
-1560 RGRARQRIAGH
+1560 RI
-1571 VLDVVAAREAQ
+1571 E
-1582 RYRAVQAR
+1582 
-1590 KVAAG
+1590 
-1595 DLDVV
+1595 
-1600 GGGLE
+1600 
-1605 ARDRRHDGNRG
+1605 
-1616 GRAGDLEVRRI
+1616 I
-1627 HILHRLVERH
+1627 
-1637 PPFDAVGIGRRRGRR
+1637 
-1652 LALDRAHAR
+1652 
-1661 RGGVRRRRYREDGGQ
+1661 
-1676 GVEGPA
+1676 EGPADTDMDALKRMGCTTEIVNWRTRVFTPNANVVARILDRWPLAA

>member
-6 QAPDALAR
+6 HAPDALAR
-14 PPLPDIVID
+14 PLPPAAID
-23 PPADPD
+23 PPAEPD

-47 LETGRSLDAAV
+47 LEAGRPLDAAT

-71 AEGAWVWKDAYEAAE
+71 ANGGWVWKDAYEAVE
-86 AAAVLFMQRY
+86 AAVVIFMQRY

-102 TCGAGEDGPR
+102 NAGSGGPR

-119 AVAALEPSHTRRSE
+119 ALAALEPSHTRRSE

-150 ALQAAAV
+150 ALQAAAI

-176 AQCALGNSV
+176 AQCALGDRAA
-185 TGNIHLNEY
+185 GALHLNEY
-194 APTRARLL
+194 AQTRARLL
-202 TKLFPQ
+202 TKLFPE
-208 AVVTAFNAKTIAD
+208 AVVTAFNAETIAD
-221 RLHDVRPT
+221 RLRDVRPT

-238 ATPGVDRTRR
+238 ATPGVDRITRD
-248 NADLRHV
+248 ADLRHV

-274 HCAPGEAVGR
+274 HCAPGDTVGR

-301 YARRG
+301 YAKRG

-312 LTVLERGDG
+312 LTVLERGAGPGMDIDG
-321 PTANLDG
+321 T
-328 AARAASA
+328 ARAANA
-335 AELLDAI
+335 AELLDAV
-342 IALVP
+342 IAQVP

-353 PVSAPAGPHR
+353 PMPVPAGPAR
-363 DLFGKPVAPKPAPR
+363 DLFGKPVAPKPAK
-377 RGPRSTSTPE
+377 RGPKHASTPE
-387 TRQGHDWGPVGAL
+387 TRHAHDWGPVTEL
-400 TVETGPVEPVAA
+400 VVETGPVDPSDTRADSAA
-412 DGDSTAN
+412 DS
-419 DTGPYAPWRP
+419 GPYAPWRP
-429 GVVRVPGA
+429 GAVRVPGA

-452 VPHPVPAWRPM
+452 VPHPAPAYRPM
-463 LPERV
+463 LPDRIV
-468 VSDGL
+468 TDGL

-480 SVVLAGEA
+480 SVVLAGETY
-488 HSRHLAAQYR
+488 SRHLAAQYR
-498 IGSGWETVHRCPEDS
+498 IGSQWETVHRCNDDGE
-513 EDGEE
+513 EGEE
-518 IDPSFVTQDGETL
+518 IDTSLVTQEGETL

-608 IPLDT
+608 IPLDA

-628 QGKPSRLGQIV
+628 QGKPSRLEQIV

-647 EEDRHAFDGVIVFDE
+647 EEDRHAFDGVVVFDE

-675 RGEVKP
+675 RGETKP
-681 SQQGRAGLRLQNALP
+681 SQQGRAGLRLQNAMP

-736 VTAMEAG
+736 VSAMEAG

-765 LAYDGIEVDILEHPL
+765 LAYDGIEVEILEHPL

-812 QGEDTLNKN
+812 QGEDTLNRN

-854 DADLAA
+854 EADLAA
-860 GRSAV
+860 RRSAV

-883 PASEWDDL
+883 PTSEWDDL

-938 CKEAEDRRD
+938 CREAEDRRD

-977 ITGRSRRVLRI
+977 VTGRSRRVLRI
-988 TDAKGERLALRSRPA
+988 VDAKGERLALRSRPA

-1126 DNLESV
+1126 DNLESL
-1132 YARAALR
+1132 YAKAALR

-1151 GWTLERFEKATGLK
+1151 GWNLERFEKATGLK

-1171 LKEDLPPMPRFLN
+1171 LKDDLPPMPRFLN

-1192 EQNQLFAELEKRIAT
+1192 EQNQLFAELESRIAS

-1219 VGVETVTADSLAIAG
+1219 VGVETVTADSLIIAG

-1255 RDRLVPLTAESA
+1255 RDKLVPLGAESA

-1275 GPDGKPRLAVNAR
+1275 GSDDKPRLAVNGR
-1288 SKRAAI
+1288 SKRAAV
-1294 VLPAPSRM
+1294 VLPAASRM

-1312 RLIRPAA
+1312 RLIRPATG
-1319 AETMARAELDASN
+1319 ETMARAELDASN
-1332 WRRADEAGWQ
+1332 WRRADEAQWR

-1370 AARGRA
+1370 W
-1376 EDRRARVLHAEVEGR
+1376 DRLPEENMRV
-1391 GRRAGRAERERD
+1391 RRLTSD
-1403 VHIRVAGIALVAR
+1403 DGIALIGRVLDAEQVR
-1416 GRGEAQRKGRG
+1416 SVRVGFGLDGGPAMTGKEAFEAVMGRGNALSLANGW
-1427 RRGGVLH
+1427 
-1434 DEGVVIRA
+1434 
-1442 ADRGRCGQI
+1442 
-1451 VAGFVLDVVAA
+1451 
-1462 REAQRH
+1462 
-1468 RGVQARKVAAGGGHV
+1468 
-1483 VGGGLGARDRRHG
+1483 
-1496 GNRGGRSRDLEVR
+1496 
-1509 RIHVL
+1509 
-1514 HRLVEGYPPGQ
+1514 
-1525 AVGTGRRGL
+1525 
-1534 RRLAR
+1534 RLAR
-1539 NRGHTRRGVVHYEAV
+1539 RRLMG
-1554 VVRAAD
+1554 AD
-1560 RGRARQRIAGH
+1560 R
-1571 VLDVVAAREAQ
+1571 
-1582 RYRAVQAR
+1582 
-1590 KVAAG
+1590 
-1595 DLDVV
+1595 
-1600 GGGLE
+1600 
-1605 ARDRRHDGNRG
+1605 
-1616 GRAGDLEVRRI
+1616 
-1627 HILHRLVERH
+1627 VE
-1637 PPFDAVGIGRRRGRR
+1637 I
-1652 LALDRAHAR
+1652 
-1661 RGGVRRRRYREDGGQ
+1661 
-1676 GVEGPA
+1676 EGPADTDMDALKRMGCTVEIVSFRARIFAPNAGALERILERWPLAA